1 MQYSVKLRSFLGVFG
16 IAAMAAMAAPATAQT
31 VITADRMLDVLTGK
45 MVDHPAIFVGDD
57 GRITGIADARTV
69 RIGGDIKHIDLGG
82 KTLLPG
88 MIDMHVHLDG
98 PADIGG
104 YRGLEFTDSFWG
116 MTAVGNARAML
127 DAGFTTVRNVGSGNR
142 NDIGLKQAID
152 NGYAV
157 GPRIVPAGYALGAT
171 GGHCDSTFLPPS
183 LENDKRPE
191 GIGDTPDELKHQV
204 RRQRKYGAEVI
215 KVCATGGVFSR
226 NTEPG
231 QQQLSVAELK
241 AIADEAQQWGI
252 RTAAHA
258 HGASGIRA
266 AIAAGID
273 TIEHA
278 SLVDDEGIKMAIAR
292 ARPVWFSMDIY
303 NTEYTQAEGAKNGV
317 LEDNLRKDR
326 KVAQIQ
332 RDNFRKA
339 HRAGVRMVFASDA
352 GVMPHGDIG
361 KQFKTMVEYGM
372 TPLEAIQAATR
383 NGAQALGREGDVGA
397 IAVGRYA
404 DIVAVDSDPLAN
416 VRVLENVRAVI
427 KGGEVIRWR
436 TEELPMTVTPAAR

>member
-1 MQYSVKLRSFLGVFG
+1 MQSRVKFGSFLRG
-16 IAAMAAMAAPATAQT
+16 IMLGSVALVAASAAAQAPAGQT
-31 VITADRMLDVLTGK
+31 VITAARYVDVLTGK
-45 MVDHPAIFVGDD
+45 TVEHPAIFVGAD
-57 GRITGIADARTV
+57 GRITNIADARTV
-69 RIGGDIKHIDLGG
+69 RWGSDVKHIDLGQ
-82 KTLLPG
+82 KTLVPG
-88 MIDMHVHLDG
+88 LIDMHVHLDG

-116 MTAVGNARAML
+116 MTAVKNARDML
-127 DAGFTTVRNVGSGNR
+127 DAGFTTVRNVGSDNR
-142 NDIGLKQAID
+142 NDIGLKQAITS
-152 NGYAV
+152 GYAV

-183 LENDKRPE
+183 LEKQGGKEE
-191 GIGDTPDELKHQV
+191 GIGDNPEELRYQV

-231 QQQLSVAELK
+231 QLQVSETELR
-241 AIADEAQQWGI
+241 AIADEAHQWGL
-252 RTAAHA
+252 RVAAHA
-258 HGASGIRA
+258 HGAEGIRA

-278 SLVDDEGIKMAIAR
+278 SLVDDEGIRMAVAR
-292 ARPVWFSMDIY
+292 KRPVWFSMDIY

-326 KVAQIQ
+326 EIAQIQ

-339 HRAGVRMVFASDA
+339 HKAGVRMVFASDA

-361 KQFKTMVEYGM
+361 KQFRVMVEYGM
-372 TPLEAIQAATR
+372 TPMEAIQAATR
-383 NGAQALGREGDVGA
+383 NAAEALGRERDVGA
-397 IAVGRYA
+397 IEIGRLA
-404 DIVAVDSDPLAN
+404 DIVAVDGDPLTN
-416 VRVLENVRAVI
+416 VRELESVDAVVLGGVLV
-427 KGGEVIRWR
+427 KGE
-436 TEELPMTVTPAAR
+436 

>member
-1 MQYSVKLRSFLGVFG
+1 MQSSLKFGSLLWG
-16 IAAMAAMAAPATAQT
+16 IAFGVPALFATLTAPAVAQDATGQT
-31 VITADRMLDVLTGK
+31 VITAAHYVNVLTGK
-45 MVDHPAIFVGDD
+45 TIDFPAIFVGPD
-57 GRITGIADARTV
+57 GRITNIADARV
-69 RIGGDIKHIDLGG
+69 IKWGSGVKHIDLGD

-88 MIDMHVHLDG
+88 LIDMHVHLDS

-116 MTAVGNARAML
+116 MTAVKNAHDML
-127 DAGFTTVRNVGSGNR
+127 DAGFTTVRNVGSSDR

-152 NGYAV
+152 AGYAV

-183 LENDKRPE
+183 LEKKDGKEE
-191 GIGDTPDELKHQV
+191 GIGDTPDELRYQV

-231 QQQLSVAELK
+231 QQQLTAPELK
-241 AIADEAQQWGI
+241 AIADEAHQWGL
-252 RTAAHA
+252 RVAAHA
-258 HGASGIRA
+258 HGADGIRA
-266 AIAAGID
+266 AIAGGID

-278 SLVDDEGIKMAIAR
+278 SLVDDEGIRMAVAR
-292 ARPVWFSMDIY
+292 KRPVWFSMDIY

-326 KVAQIQ
+326 EIAQLQ

-339 HRAGVRMVFASDA
+339 HKAGVRMVFGSDA
-352 GVMPHGDIG
+352 GVMPHGLVG
-361 KQFKTMVEYGM
+361 GQFRVMVEYGM

-383 NGAQALGREGDVGA
+383 NAAEALGRDKDVGA

-404 DIVAVDSDPLAN
+404 DIVAVDGNPLSD
-416 VRVLENVRAVI
+416 VRQLEDDDAVV
-427 KGGEVIRWR
+427 KGGELVKG
-436 TEELPMTVTPAAR
+436 E

>member
-1 MQYSVKLRSFLGVFG
+1 MGLSVNFLRNAGVLA
-16 IAAMAAMAAPATAQT
+16 IAALAVQSAPALANT
-31 VITADRMLDVLTGK
+31 VITGAHMLDVLTGK
-45 MVDHPAIFVGDD
+45 MVENPAIFVDD
-57 GRITGIADARTV
+57 NGRITSIADARTV
-69 RIGGDIKHIDLGG
+69 KWGADVTHIDLGD

-88 MIDMHVHLDG
+88 LIDMHVHLDG

-116 MTAVGNARAML
+116 MTAVGSAKAML
-127 DAGFTTVRNVGSGNR
+127 DAGFTTVRNVGAGNR

-183 LENDKRPE
+183 LEKAEKEE
-191 GIGDTPDELKHQV
+191 GIGDSIDELRYQV

-231 QQQLSVAELK
+231 QQQLSEEHLR
-241 AIADEAQQWGI
+241 AIADEAHQWGI
-252 RTAAHA
+252 RVAAHA
-258 HGASGIRA
+258 HGGDGIKA
-266 AIAAGID
+266 AIKAGID

-278 SLVDDEGIKMAIAR
+278 SLVDDEGIKLAAAR

-326 KVAQIQ
+326 EVAQIQ

-339 HRAGVRMVFASDA
+339 HKAGVKMVFGSDA
-352 GVMPHGDIG
+352 GVMPHGEIG
-361 KQFKTMVEYGM
+361 KQFRVMVEYGM

-383 NGAQALGREGDVGA
+383 NAGQALGREKDVGA
-397 IAVGRYA
+397 IEVGRFA
-404 DIVAVDSDPLAN
+404 DIVAVDGDPLVN
-416 VRVLENVRAVI
+416 VRELESVDAVV
-427 KGGEVIRWR
+427 KGGKRIR
-436 TEELPMTVTPAAR
+436 